1 MQTLEYYLGQSL
13 SVQLH
18 PMLQKSCRNVLI
30 RYIMVRRRQCD
41 QMVKLLIQYL
51 AIYNNEHLP
60 NTIKMAKVG
69 SKIGQK

>member
-1 MQTLEYYLGQSL
+1 
-13 SVQLH
+13 
-18 PMLQKSCRNVLI
+18 MLQKSCRNVLI